1 MAIVKIEIKNDKIIN
16 IQGNEVTI
24 MIIDYDGTK
33 DMHFSKPCDVT
44 LIDYN
49 TVKETRKGEFTFT
62 GNPDT

>member
-49 TVKETRKGEFTFT
+49 IL
-62 GNPDT
+62 